1 MKDTISKLLYAIGW
15 TIFFLVIII
24 LGRLSYK
31 NNNINVVN
39 EEEYISL
46 EEGFNALILNNY
58 VYNSSIYDIPNDI
71 LINYTGKSYGTINI
85 GSKINNGVI
94 NYYSDGIAYYNRD
107 TREVINIYDNY
118 LSYFLIPLNVYNYI
132 KDLEYETKIDNN
144 KKVYIYNSTYQDLAI
159 NINIFVNKNNITDI
173 NYNYNNV
180 EYKCNYSDIGKVE
193 ELVLP

>member
-1 MKDTISKLLYAIGW
+1 MKDTTSKLLYAIGW

-71 LINYTGKSYGTINI
+71 LINYTGKSYGSINI

>member
-1 MKDTISKLLYAIGW
+1 MKDTTSKLLYAIGW

-71 LINYTGKSYGTINI
+71 LINYTGKSYGSINI

-107 TREVINIYDNY
+107 TKEVINIYDNY

>member
-1 MKDTISKLLYAIGW
+1 MKDTTSKLLYAIGW

-107 TREVINIYDNY
+107 TKEVINIYDNY

-180 EYKCNYSDIGKVE
+180 EYKCKYSDIGKVE

>member
-1 MKDTISKLLYAIGW
+1 MKDTTSKLLYAIGW

-71 LINYTGKSYGTINI
+71 LINYTGKSYGSINI

-107 TREVINIYDNY
+107 TKEVINIYDNY

-132 KDLEYETKIDNN
+132 KDLEYETKIKKK

>member
-1 MKDTISKLLYAIGW
+1 MKDTTSKLLYAIGW

-107 TREVINIYDNY
+107 TKEVINIYDNY

>member
-1 MKDTISKLLYAIGW
+1 MKDTTSKLLYAIGW

-71 LINYTGKSYGTINI
+71 LINYTGKSYGSINI

-94 NYYSDGIAYYNRD
+94 NYYSDGIVYYNRD
-107 TREVINIYDNY
+107 TKEVINIYDNY

>member
-1 MKDTISKLLYAIGW
+1 MKDTTSKLLYAIGW

-107 TREVINIYDNY
+107 TKEVINIYDNY

-193 ELVLP
+193 ELILP

>member
-1 MKDTISKLLYAIGW
+1 MKDTTSKLLYAIGW

-107 TREVINIYDNY
+107 TKEVINIYDNY

-180 EYKCNYSDIGKVE
+180 EYKCN
-193 ELVLP
+193 

>member
-1 MKDTISKLLYAIGW
+1 MKDTTSKLLYAIGW

-94 NYYSDGIAYYNRD
+94 NYYSDGIAYYNRV
-107 TREVINIYDNY
+107 TKEVINIYDNY

>member
-1 MKDTISKLLYAIGW
+1 MKDTTSKLLYAIGW

-71 LINYTGKSYGTINI
+71 LINYTGKSYGSINI

-107 TREVINIYDNY
+107 TKEVINIYDNY

-193 ELVLP
+193 ELILP

>member
-71 LINYTGKSYGTINI
+71 LINYTGKSYGSINI

>member
-1 MKDTISKLLYAIGW
+1 MKDTTSKLLYAIGW

-71 LINYTGKSYGTINI
+71 LINYTGKSYGSINI

-94 NYYSDGIAYYNRD
+94 NYYSDGIAYYNRV
-107 TREVINIYDNY
+107 TKEVINIYDNY